1 MRKSIAGLAFMGCVL
16 AAVGSYVVLNG
27 NPAPSIVL
35 VLLAFYLAASIQVA
49 AEWERAVLLR
59 AGRFKE
65 LKGPG
70 MFMIIPV
77 LDTIVYYIDQRVV
90 TTPFSAEQTLTRDG
104 VPINVD
110 AVLFWQVKDPTRA
123 ALEVEDYR
131 KAVQWAAQTALREVI
146 GKTPHEVVLSSR
158 EQLDH
163 ELQQIIERRAVA
175 WGIKVM
181 SVEIRDIIIP
191 EGLQDAMSMQAQ
203 AGRELQ
209 ARVILGDSEVQIA
222 QKFKEAALQ
231 YADNPT
237 ALHLRAMNMLYEGLK
252 EKGALV
258 IVPST
263 AVETMNLGALTGLA
277 AMGGVK
283 PPTK

>member
-1 MRKSIAGLAFMGCVL
+1 MRKSIAALAFVVCGLA
-16 AAVGSYVVLNG
+16 AAGSYLATRH
-27 NPAPSIVL
+27 PAPPIVL
-35 VLLAFYLAASIQVA
+35 GLLAIYLAASLEVA
-49 AEWERAVLLR
+49 AEWERAVVLR
-59 AGRFKE
+59 AGRFQQ

-70 MFMIIPV
+70 VFSIIPIV
-77 LDTIVYYIDQRVV
+77 DTVVYYIDQRVS

-110 AVLFWQVKDPTRA
+110 AVLFWQVKEPIKA
-123 ALEVEDYR
+123 ALEVTDYR

-163 ELQQIIERRAVA
+163 ELQSIIERRAVA

-191 EGLQDAMSMQAQ
+191 AALQDAMSMQAQ

-222 QKFKEAALQ
+222 EKFKEAAKQ
-231 YADNPT
+231 YADNPV

-258 IVPST
+258 IVPSS
-263 AVETMNLGALTGLA
+263 AVETMNLGGLA
-277 AMGGVK
+277 GVTAMASQAAAK
-283 PPTK
+283 K